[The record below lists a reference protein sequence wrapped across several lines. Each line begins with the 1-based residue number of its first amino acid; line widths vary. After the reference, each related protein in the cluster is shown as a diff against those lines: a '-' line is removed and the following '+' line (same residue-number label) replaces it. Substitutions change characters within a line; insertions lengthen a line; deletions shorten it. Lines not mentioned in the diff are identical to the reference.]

1 MPQVLDPRNLP
12 PGCSHLPEPSARS
25 VFVDLLLG
33 LEYLHSNGILHRD
46 LKPARR
52 SPSSAPRRAV
62 APSLPRHAVAHPPPK
77 PACRGAPTPGSPLP
91 CAQEN
96 MVYATPPPPGWHS
109 WLATPPHRRAKLVDF
124 GVATIKDVSEIED
137 EGSERGGG
145 GASPQQRPLSR
156 GQSAKGSFRAS
167 FDDVTP
173 LPAPDA
179 SARAIADRRCGSCGS
194 RASRPPARPP
204 STRPRCAWG
213 GRTTG
218 RPPTCGRRA

>member
-12 PGCSHLPEPSARS
+12 PGCSHLPEPSARL

-62 APSLPRHAVAHPPPK
+62 APPSLAMPSPILPPSPAHRPMDPP
-77 PACRGAPTPGSPLP
+77 SP

-145 GASPQQRPLSR
+145 GASPQQLPLSR
-156 GQSAKGSFRAS
+156 GQSAKGR
-167 FDDVTP
+167 VQVP
-173 LPAPDA
+173 LA
-179 SARAIADRRCGSCGS
+179 CLGS
-194 RASRPPARPP
+194 RR
-204 STRPRCAWG
+204 
-213 GRTTG
+213 
-218 RPPTCGRRA
+218 